1 MRTVFADT
9 LYWVALINPNDQWHA
24 RVLAVGNSLTQAH
37 LMTTDEVLIEVL
49 NFYAGR
55 GSHARQRATVKV
67 RAILRNANVEVV
79 PQTHD
84 QFLDG
89 LVLYEARQDKGY
101 SLTDCISMNVMRAHN
116 LSDVLTHDDHFQQ
129 EGFTILL

>member
-1 MRTVFADT
+1 MKTVFADT
-9 LYWVALINPNDQWHA
+9 LYWVALINPKDQWHA
-24 RVLAVGNSLTQAH
+24 RVLAVSNSLTQAH

-49 NFYAGR
+49 NFYAEQ
-55 GSHARQRATVKV
+55 GSHARQRATAKV
-67 RAILRNANVEVV
+67 RAIIRNTNVEVIA
-79 PQTHD
+79 QTHD

-89 LVLYEARQDKGY
+89 LALYETRQDKGY

-116 LSDVLTHDDHFQQ
+116 LSDALTHDDHFRQ